1 MCEFCKS
8 LNMKKFSLE
17 PEERGIILRA
27 DTEIGPMRLDI
38 NTGAT
43 VSLVRSSLFDQ
54 MPNLAKKL
62 QKDWRGLSYFVTN
75 VLVDSTA
82 LGWQK
87 MYPVDISEDIVWADG
102 CLGADFLDKH
112 IVYIDYPNK
121 KVYIS

>member
-1 MCEFCKS
+1 M
-8 LNMKKFSLE
+8 
-17 PEERGIILRA
+17 
-27 DTEIGPMRLDI
+27 TH
-38 NTGAT
+38 
-43 VSLVRSSLFDQ
+43 VS
-54 MPNLAKKL
+54 KKL

-87 MYPVDISEDIVWADG
+87 MYPVDIREDIEWADG
-102 CLGADFLDKH
+102 CLGVDFLNEH